1 MKVKIGTQI
10 EEDLLQSLKVYAAR
24 ERLAMADVIQTAL
37 ERYLRDKPTKT
48 SRRDSLLRIL
58 GSPTRLSDEQFA
70 EIIESD
76 YYDQ

>member
-24 ERLAMADVIQTAL
+24 ERLAMADVIQIAL
-37 ERYLRDKPTKT
+37 ERYLKDNPKRS

-58 GSPTRLSDEQFA
+58 ENPTRVSDEQFA
-70 EIIESD
+70 GIIESD